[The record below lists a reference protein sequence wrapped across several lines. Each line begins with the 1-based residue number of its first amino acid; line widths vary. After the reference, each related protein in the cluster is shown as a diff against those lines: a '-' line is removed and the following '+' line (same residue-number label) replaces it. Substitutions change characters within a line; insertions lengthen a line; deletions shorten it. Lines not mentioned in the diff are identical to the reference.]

1 MASPLRW
8 ALQELGWFSES
19 RGSQGGLPEEVTSGE
34 KMERTRWPERGE
46 LEAEGCVV
54 GGRPRGAGA
63 SERWSCL
70 PPSPAPSVW
79 GCPFPG
85 WALPGC
91 PPQAR
96 GLVAQRGKWPG
107 GAASGCLMIIA
118 AHGPRTR

>member
-1 MASPLRW
+1 MASPLCW
-8 ALQELGWFSES
+8 ALQELGRFSES

-34 KMERTRWPERGE
+34 KMERTRRPERGK
-46 LEAEGCVV
+46 LEAEGCAV
-54 GGRPRGAGA
+54 GGRPRCDGA
-63 SERWSCL
+63 SERWSCP
-70 PPSPAPSVW
+70 PPSPTPSVR

-96 GLVAQRGKWPG
+96 GLVAQRGKRPG
-107 GAASGCLMIIA
+107 GAASGRLMIIA